1 MPSSKRL
8 QLSLVLCL
16 FMVGLD
22 GGLVNVILPLMQEV
36 FKVSMAQS
44 TLLATVYIATLAAFQ
59 LFFGRA
65 ADLFGAARLYLVGI
79 LLFGLGSLGC
89 AMAPTLLLML
99 AARALQGLGG
109 AMLSASFG
117 AVILQNFPKE
127 QRGSVVGTAMLFISL
142 GALVGPPVG
151 GMLAAHASWHW
162 AFLINL
168 PGCLLAA
175 WAVLP
180 ALKGS
185 VTQPWR
191 GRLDLPGSVLS
202 AVILLALPAGLHNLA
217 LPPGQRGSAAA
228 LLALGLVAA
237 AVFVMVEK
245 RAAHPLVEV
254 SLFRDR
260 SLRALFA
267 LKVVLFGALNG
278 VSLVFPFFIASLPGL
293 GVGQAGWLMLFSAVA
308 MAVMTP
314 LSGRQVD
321 KRGPYPVLLAGGA
334 AVTLAAAG
342 SLGLGAQPPSWAL
355 ALSLAAL
362 GGSFAIAMV
371 ASSVAI
377 LEGARPGQEGIF
389 SALNSVVSPIGG
401 ALGLSVFSLLYGSD
415 SSAARDLV
423 GFRESLLT
431 VLACGLGICALA
443 KAYHTSRAKARPL
456 EGESHAQRQ
465 RPAEQ
470 QQLPAEHPSTPD
482 LV

>member
-1 MPSSKRL
+1 MTSSVSAKRL
-8 QLSLVLCL
+8 QLSLILCL

-22 GGLVNVILPLMQEV
+22 GGLVNVILPRLQVV
-36 FKVSMAQS
+36 FGVSMAQS

-59 LFFGRA
+59 LFFGRL

-89 AMAPTLLLML
+89 ALAPSLLLML

-117 AVILQNFPKE
+117 AVILQNFAKE
-127 QRGSVVGTAMLFISL
+127 QRGSVIGTAMLFISL

-168 PGCLLAA
+168 PGCLVAA
-175 WAVLP
+175 WAILP
-180 ALKGS
+180 ALDGS
-185 VTQPWR
+185 ARLPWR
-191 GRLDLPGSVLS
+191 GRLDLPGSLLS
-202 AVILLALPAGLHNLA
+202 AVVLLALPAGLHNLS
-217 LPPGQRGSAAA
+217 LPPDQRGSAGA
-228 LLALGLVAA
+228 LLALGLVAS
-237 AVFVMVEK
+237 VFFLGVEK
-245 RAAHPLVEV
+245 RAAEPLVEL

-260 SLRALFA
+260 SLVALFA
-267 LKVVLFGALNG
+267 LKVLLFGALNG

-308 MAVMTP
+308 MAILTP
-314 LSGRQVD
+314 MAGRQVD
-321 KRGPYPVLLAGGA
+321 RRGPFAVMLVGGG
-334 AVTLAAAG
+334 AVTLAAAA
-342 SLGLGAQPPSWAL
+342 SLGLGGQPPFWAL
-355 ALSLAAL
+355 ALSLASL

-377 LEGARPGQEGIF
+377 LEGAKPGQEGVF

-401 ALGLSVFSLLYGSD
+401 ALGLSVFSLIYGSD
-415 SSAARDLV
+415 ASAARNLE
-423 GFRESLLT
+423 GFRESLLA
-431 VLACGLGICALA
+431 VLLCGLAICALA
-443 KAYHTSRAKARPL
+443 KAYKASRAKAAAP
-456 EGESHAQRQ
+456 EGESRE
-465 RPAEQ
+465 PSL
-470 QQLPAEHPSTPD
+470 LPAEHPPTSH